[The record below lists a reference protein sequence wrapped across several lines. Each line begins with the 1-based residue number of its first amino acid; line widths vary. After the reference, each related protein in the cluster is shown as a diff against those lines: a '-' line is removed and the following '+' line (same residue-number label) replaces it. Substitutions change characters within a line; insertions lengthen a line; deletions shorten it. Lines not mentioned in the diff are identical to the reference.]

1 MLNKELKKIIHSVSL
16 DTYTDEEIVEKVFD
30 SYYKIIKDKMQNLD
44 PLDYSTFPIVQLP
57 VIGKLYVSNLRV
69 RRINEAR
76 EKAYND
82 GVKPIWKRDN

>member
-1 MLNKELKKIIHSVSL
+1 M
-16 DTYTDEEIVEKVFD
+16 
-30 SYYKIIKDKMQNLD
+30 
-44 PLDYSTFPIVQLP
+44 DYSTFPIVQLP